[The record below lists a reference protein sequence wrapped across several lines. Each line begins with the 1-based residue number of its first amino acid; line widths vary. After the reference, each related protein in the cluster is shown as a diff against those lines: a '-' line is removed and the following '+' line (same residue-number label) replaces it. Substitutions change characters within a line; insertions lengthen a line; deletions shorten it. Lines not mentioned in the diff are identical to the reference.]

1 MFKID
6 VPSKTLYGLE
16 NKKMGDFFKSPIHYL
31 SANLITMVKMYKA
44 LGADGND
51 AMVCLIL
58 QASAQGLQSPS

>member
-31 SANLITMVKMYKA
+31 SANLICMVKMYKA
-44 LGADGND
+44 FGG
-51 AMVCLIL
+51 
-58 QASAQGLQSPS
+58 GW